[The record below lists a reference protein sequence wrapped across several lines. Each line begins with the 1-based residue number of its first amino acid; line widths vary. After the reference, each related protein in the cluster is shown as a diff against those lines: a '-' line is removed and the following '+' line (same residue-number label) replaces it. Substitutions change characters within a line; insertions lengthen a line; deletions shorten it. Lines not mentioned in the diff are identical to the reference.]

1 MKDDTRKNITIT
13 LVLDEEEAKWLKA
26 TVQNYLVP
34 GNPNDEDAKSR
45 EMRMRFWYVLEKLGV

>member
-1 MKDDTRKNITIT
+1 MKDDIRKNITIT

-45 EMRMRFWYVLEKLGV
+45 EMRMRFWYVLEKLGG